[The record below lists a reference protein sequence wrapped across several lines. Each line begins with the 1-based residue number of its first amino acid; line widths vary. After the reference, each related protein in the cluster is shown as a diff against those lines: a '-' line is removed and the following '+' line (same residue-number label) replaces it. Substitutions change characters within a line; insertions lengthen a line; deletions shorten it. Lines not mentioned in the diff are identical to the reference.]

1 MYWKIRATLA
11 LVIGG
16 VGTVGLQA
24 QENVGGAVQK
34 PAPIIVGNSSKAN
47 ASTGDIS
54 YFIGFDFGSRL
65 ANQKFTEKELDLKE
79 LTAGIVDALAKKDI
93 RLTNDQVNACIT
105 SLDAMMQKTA
115 AEMQKEFLELAK
127 ANLAKANQYLEENK
141 KKDGVQTTKTGLQY
155 KVIKSGSGKQP
166 TVADEVV
173 IHYEGKTV
181 DGKIFDSSIQR
192 NEPARFPVN
201 QVVPGFSEALQ
212 RMKVGDKWQVS
223 IPPALGYREQ
233 GQPPAIGPNEA
244 LIFEIELLEVV
255 N

>member
-11 LVIGG
+11 VVIGG
-16 VGTVGLQA
+16 VGMSGLQA
-24 QENVGGAVQK
+24 QENVGGTVQK
-34 PAPIIVGNSSKAN
+34 PAPIIVGNPPKSN

-65 ANQKFTEKELDLKE
+65 SGQKFTDKELDIKE
-79 LTAGIVDALAKKDI
+79 LTAGIMDALAKKDI
-93 RLTNDQVNACIT
+93 RLTDEQVT
-105 SLDAMMQKTA
+105 SCVSSLEVMMQKKS
-115 AEMQKEFLELAK
+115 AEMQQEFLELAK

-155 KVIKSGSGKQP
+155 KVIKSGTGKQP
-166 TVADEVV
+166 TVADEVI

-181 DGKIFDSSIQR
+181 DGKVFDSSIQR
-192 NEPARFPVN
+192 NEPARFPV
-201 QVVPGFSEALQ
+201 QRVVSGFSEALQ
-212 RMKVGDKWQVS
+212 RMKVGDKWQVT

-233 GQPPAIGPNEA
+233 GSPPAIGPNET